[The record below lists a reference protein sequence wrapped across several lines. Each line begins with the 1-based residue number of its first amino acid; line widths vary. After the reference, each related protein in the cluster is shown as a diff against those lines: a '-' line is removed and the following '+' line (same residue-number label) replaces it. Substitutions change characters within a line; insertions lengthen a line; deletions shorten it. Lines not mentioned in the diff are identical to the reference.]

1 MSSSIGKAQPQQPSG
16 KPGKTAAKL
25 EHEIYIQIHTVYQ
38 NIHILNA
45 KVKNRPCN
53 LALKRHR
60 SQLQLLQVQRSFE
73 VSNGAEIRK
82 LQTFSRPAT
91 AKHRKERVV
100 CKEKYILQQR
110 CGWKPWLVPE
120 KYPKIIIWIIG
131 VCPRNY
137 RGCLQSHWIGF
148 RKD

>member
-100 CKEKYILQQR
+100 CKEKIYTATKMWMEAVACTR
-110 CGWKPWLVPE
+110 
-120 KYPKIIIWIIG
+120 KISEDHYLDHWG
-131 VCPRNY
+131 VSKK
-137 RGCLQSHWIGF
+137 L
-148 RKD
+148 